1 MLYIAELTAVTTR
14 VRSMADTLNKIQTY
28 QPVEHYDM
36 IWILSAIV
44 YIHCIEV
51 YNVPPT
57 HSTHLRCGCPY
68 RLQIEP
74 QYYTHTHPRG
84 PLTPTY
90 INQYS
95 IYVYACVVAV
105 LHSEPV
111 SLLYI
116 SIKIVVWRQP
126 WCGKISASVTQI
138 EKRMKNYMYRIGFYR
153 DFFNKIVTEIHK
165 ILRVLWSNFSFAT
178 LYILK
183 ML

>member
-1 MLYIAELTAVTTR
+1 
-14 VRSMADTLNKIQTY
+14 MADTLNKIQIY
-28 QPVEHYDM
+28 QSVEHYDM
-36 IWILSAIV
+36 IWILSFIV

-51 YNVPPT
+51 YNVPST

-74 QYYTHTHPRG
+74 QYYTHTPGG

-116 SIKIVVWRQP
+116 SIKIAVWRQP
-126 WCGKISASVTQI
+126 WCAKISASETQI
-138 EKRMKNYMYRIGFYR
+138 KKEWKNCIYRIWFYR
-153 DFFNKIVTEIHK
+153 YFIHKPVTETHER
-165 ILRVLWSNFSFAT
+165 LRDLHLTHEWHDSHTSSENSLISLCRAT
-178 LYILK
+178 YS
-183 ML
+183 